1 MRTIGDSV
9 NSTATTP
16 AASPVGS
23 VDKALALVELLAEAG
38 PAGLALRDVVEASG
52 LNKPSAHR
60 MLQALV
66 HRGFAEQDEAQRY
79 RLGSRPVMLVERFLR
94 EENLPALLRPALL
107 SISQEVQELVHL
119 GILEAPNVLYLD
131 KVEPDRTIRVWSRVG
146 RQARALTTALG
157 RAMVAAEGTPDD
169 RLDAYAVDA
178 DEATVHRF
186 RAAVASA
193 RERGYA
199 AEQEENEAGIS
210 CVAVALRRPSGR
222 PIAVSITG
230 PSTRMTPARIDEL
243 GVRLRETL
251 ARSPLPGFALAPAPS
266 ATR

>member
-1 MRTIGDSV
+1 MDS
-9 NSTATTP
+9 TTNP
-16 AASPVGS
+16 AAASPVGS

-66 HRGFAEQDEAQRY
+66 HRGFAEQDAAQRY
-79 RLGSRPVMLVERFLR
+79 RFGSRPAVLVDTFLR
-94 EENLPALLRPALL
+94 EENLPALLRPTLL
-107 SISQEVQELVHL
+107 SISHDVQELVHL

-131 KVEPDRTIRVWSRVG
+131 KVEPDRTMRVWSRVG

-157 RAMVAAEGTPDD
+157 RAMVAAEDTPDD
-169 RLDAYAVDA
+169 RLDAYGAGADDAVV
-178 DEATVHRF
+178 ERF
-186 RAAVASA
+186 REAVALA
-193 RERGYA
+193 RVRGYA

-210 CVAVALRRPSGR
+210 CVAVALRRSSGL

-230 PSTRMTPARIDEL
+230 PSSRMTPDRIDEL
-243 GVRLRETL
+243 GALLRENL
-251 ARSPLPGFALAPAPS
+251 GASGLPGFRLAPLRPVAVG
-266 ATR
+266 